1 MSKYFKRAEFACKCG
16 CGFAEPHPYL
26 LETLDAI
33 REYVGRPILVNS
45 GCRCEKHNSSPQVGG
60 AKNSQHV
67 KGRAADIRCR
77 EISAGTL
84 WQKINELQG
93 MGKLP
98 RLRGLGRYDSFV
110 HVDVRETPSLVEWDY
125 RKRK

>member
-1 MSKYFKRAEFACKCG
+1 MSKYFKRKEFACKCG
-16 CGFAEPHPYL
+16 CGYSEPHPYL
-26 LETLDAI
+26 LETLDTI
-33 REYVGRPILVNS
+33 REYVGKPIIVNS
-45 GCRCEKHNSSPQVGG
+45 GCRCPKHNSSPQVGG

-67 KGRAADIRCR
+67 KGRAADIRSR
-77 EISAGTL
+77 DISAGTL
-84 WQKINELQG
+84 WQKIRELFS

-110 HVDVRETPSLVEWDY
+110 HVDVRETPTLAEWDY